1 MSTVKFSWRTLVALF
16 GALVLIL
23 GMAVSPAS
31 AVTLDEG
38 SSSSGQTALTQDA
51 EATPTVDATA
61 TSEASE
67 AESLSTDA
75 PEAPKE
81 VASPDLQGQD
91 DLGGITDP
99 GNPADVRQLESPE
112 PVVDAPITVAPM
124 NVSVGSISGTVTVPA
139 GVDPQRVS
147 ASLISDAGILLRS
160 VMLSADGTY
169 TVPRVNPGSYKMRFE
184 SYDDNVAPL
193 WWEDASDF
201 DSAGWVTVEDG
212 QAISGIDVTL
222 ENGGSIS
229 GVVAVPEGVNVQ
241 DGYVTV
247 YTTLNK
253 WAGSSEVAADGS
265 YTVGGLESGSY
276 KVQVRSYGAN
286 ASQRWW
292 DDASDFQSATLVDVQ
307 SGQDTPSIN
316 VTLGNGGSISG
327 TVTVPEGIDMQNVNI
342 EVYDNSNR
350 WVSYQYPN
358 ADGSYTVAGLDT
370 GSYRVKFDVF
380 GADIATQWWDGA
392 SNFASATP
400 INVTDGQDTENIDV
414 TLSKGGSISGE
425 VSALEG
431 VNPWSYYVGVYD
443 SNGDEVRFVYLNSAG
458 SYRVDGLAAGTYKV
472 KFDSL
477 GAAVASQWWEDASDF
492 ESATPIEVEAGQV
505 VSNINA
511 LHDGRVHLDG
521 TVPTIDG
528 TVKVGGT
535 LVVDPGAWTSD
546 ATLSY
551 QWFADGVAI
560 SAATNSTLTLT
571 AAEADKKIT
580 VKVTGS
586 KSGYTSTSKTSKA
599 TVKVTKSAQPTIS
612 GDTKVASVLT
622 AVPGAWTAGA
632 TFKYQWFADGVAIS
646 GATKS
651 TLKLALADLGKT
663 FSVEVTGSKSG
674 YAKVVETSAA
684 TGKVTEGEF
693 SAPTPTISGT
703 IQVGKVLNSARGY
716 WGSDV
721 TFEYQWFADGVAIN
735 GATNWQFT
743 VKPEQVGKKLTV
755 RVTGS
760 KPGYTTTSMTSAATV
775 AVAPGALTAK
785 VPTISGTIQV
795 GKVLNS
801 ARGVWT
807 SGSTFAYQWFADGEA
822 IYGATNWQ
830 FTVKPEQAGKKLTD
844 RVTGSKPGYA
854 TTSKTSAATV
864 AVAPGALTAPV
875 PTISG
880 TVQVGKVLSSAR
892 GYWGSNVTFEYQ
904 WFANGVAIDGATNW
918 QFTVKPEQAGK
929 KLTVRVTGSKPGY
942 TTTSKTSAATA
953 AVTSGEI
960 DAPIPTISGTA
971 QVGLSLG
978 SARGYWGED
987 VTFEYQWL
995 ANGVAIEGATNSYY
1009 MIKPEQV
1016 GKKITLQVTGS
1027 KDGFVTTSRTS
1038 AATDTVAPGV
1048 FTAPT
1053 PTISGT
1059 IQVGKVLNSARG
1071 YWGEDVTYE
1080 YQWFADGAAI
1090 DGATNWQFT
1099 VKPEQLGM
1107 KLTVQVTGSKA
1118 GYVTAS
1124 KMSEATVEVAA
1135 RPMTS
1140 SIPSI
1145 SGIAR
1150 VGNTLGSTRG
1160 SWTSGSTFEYQW
1172 FADGVAID
1180 GATNSTLTL
1189 TSAEAGKKITVAVT
1203 GSKFGYVTTTETSQ
1217 ETVAVAE

>member
-1 MSTVKFSWRTLVALF
+1 M
-16 GALVLIL
+16 
-23 GMAVSPAS
+23 
-31 AVTLDEG
+31 
-38 SSSSGQTALTQDA
+38 
-51 EATPTVDATA
+51 
-61 TSEASE
+61 
-67 AESLSTDA
+67 
-75 PEAPKE
+75 
-81 VASPDLQGQD
+81 
-91 DLGGITDP
+91 
-99 GNPADVRQLESPE
+99 
-112 PVVDAPITVAPM
+112 
-124 NVSVGSISGTVTVPA
+124 
-139 GVDPQRVS
+139 
-147 ASLISDAGILLRS
+147 
-160 VMLSADGTY
+160 
-169 TVPRVNPGSYKMRFE
+169 
-184 SYDDNVAPL
+184 
-193 WWEDASDF
+193 
-201 DSAGWVTVEDG
+201 
-212 QAISGIDVTL
+212 
-222 ENGGSIS
+222 
-229 GVVAVPEGVNVQ
+229 
-241 DGYVTV
+241 
-247 YTTLNK
+247 
-253 WAGSSEVAADGS
+253 
-265 YTVGGLESGSY
+265 
-276 KVQVRSYGAN
+276 
-286 ASQRWW
+286 
-292 DDASDFQSATLVDVQ
+292 
-307 SGQDTPSIN
+307 
-316 VTLGNGGSISG
+316 
-327 TVTVPEGIDMQNVNI
+327 
-342 EVYDNSNR
+342 
-350 WVSYQYPN
+350 
-358 ADGSYTVAGLDT
+358 
-370 GSYRVKFDVF
+370 
-380 GADIATQWWDGA
+380 
-392 SNFASATP
+392 
-400 INVTDGQDTENIDV
+400 
-414 TLSKGGSISGE
+414 
-425 VSALEG
+425 
-431 VNPWSYYVGVYD
+431 
-443 SNGDEVRFVYLNSAG
+443 
-458 SYRVDGLAAGTYKV
+458 
-472 KFDSL
+472 
-477 GAAVASQWWEDASDF
+477 
-492 ESATPIEVEAGQV
+492 
-505 VSNINA
+505 
-511 LHDGRVHLDG
+511 
-521 TVPTIDG
+521 
-528 TVKVGGT
+528 
-535 LVVDPGAWTSD
+535 
-546 ATLSY
+546 
-551 QWFADGVAI
+551 
-560 SAATNSTLTLT
+560 
-571 AAEADKKIT
+571 
-580 VKVTGS
+580 
-586 KSGYTSTSKTSKA
+586 
-599 TVKVTKSAQPTIS
+599 
-612 GDTKVASVLT
+612 
-622 AVPGAWTAGA
+622 
-632 TFKYQWFADGVAIS
+632 
-646 GATKS
+646 
-651 TLKLALADLGKT
+651 
-663 FSVEVTGSKSG
+663 
-674 YAKVVETSAA
+674 
-684 TGKVTEGEF
+684 
-693 SAPTPTISGT
+693 
-703 IQVGKVLNSARGY
+703 
-716 WGSDV
+716 
-721 TFEYQWFADGVAIN
+721 
-735 GATNWQFT
+735 
-743 VKPEQVGKKLTV
+743 
-755 RVTGS
+755 TGS
-760 KPGYTTTSMTSAATV
+760 KPGYATTSKTSAATV

-822 IYGATNWQ
+822 IY
-830 FTVKPEQAGKKLTD
+830 
-844 RVTGSKPGYA
+844 
-854 TTSKTSAATV
+854 
-864 AVAPGALTAPV
+864 
-875 PTISG
+875 
-880 TVQVGKVLSSAR
+880 
-892 GYWGSNVTFEYQ
+892 
-904 WFANGVAIDGATNW
+904 GATNW

>member
-358 ADGSYTVAGLDT
+358 VDGSYTVAGLDT

-760 KPGYTTTSMTSAATV
+760 KPGYATTSKTSAATV

-830 FTVKPEQAGKKLTD
+830 FTVKPEQAGKKLTV

>member
-358 ADGSYTVAGLDT
+358 VDGSYTVAGLDT

-721 TFEYQWFADGVAIN
+721 TFEYQWFADGVAID

-807 SGSTFAYQWFADGEA
+807 SGSTFEYQWFANGVA
-822 IYGATNWQ
+822 IEGATKWQ
-830 FTVKPEQAGKKLTD
+830 FTVKPEQVGKKLTV

-904 WFANGVAIDGATNW
+904 WFADGVAIDGATNW